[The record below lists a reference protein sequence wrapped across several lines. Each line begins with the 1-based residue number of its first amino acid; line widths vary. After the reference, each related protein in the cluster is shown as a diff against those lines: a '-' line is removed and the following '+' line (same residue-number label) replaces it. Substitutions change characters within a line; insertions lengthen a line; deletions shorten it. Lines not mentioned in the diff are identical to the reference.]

1 MSNRWA
7 LLVAIDQYSKL
18 GAGHALRG
26 AVNDSHA
33 MAQVLTGRYG
43 FSRDL
48 LVQLVNEQATRAAI
62 LAAMEQ
68 VAVQVRE
75 GDLVVF
81 HFSGHGSQKP
91 DSQPDEADGWD
102 ETIVPYDS
110 GRPPQ
115 ENLDI
120 TDDEIHEW
128 VARVTSVT
136 PYLTFIIDCC
146 NSGTVVRNE
155 KICGG
160 VIFPKGIRGV
170 PRPSPGR
177 LENVSRG
184 FRRKEGRPRSG
195 PSGWLPLGLR
205 YTLLAACRSD
215 QQARELDAPPEGGAI
230 HGALTRALLDT
241 LEEMPP
247 GATWREV
254 YERVKPRVQD
264 KFRDQEPQLEGDWDR
279 EVFGSGRCEPML
291 YVPVR
296 AGGGRGLLE
305 AGASCGV
312 RKESIWAVYPLGTRA
327 ADAGVEPIGLLE
339 VTEVR
344 AVTSDVRVLQE
355 VRPGALAE
363 GGRAVESSLPP
374 SEMMVPVEI
383 VAPGEGPKV
392 LDLVRQLEKSMLL
405 RPARPGERV
414 DLRVRLE
421 HGAWVVEENGHP
433 SIAPRPTPDF
443 RGAPFLVGNLEK
455 RARYLNGIH
464 LANSQSPLAGQVEMR
479 LYRED
484 DRLVPPGEQVFQAGE
499 RVLPEVFNRS
509 DRDLYVYLLDFGL
522 TGHVKQLYP
531 PQGEKKALPA
541 GDSFKIGLRV
551 TERIS
556 LFLPPDAPP
565 DGGQETFKLFA
576 TTHPADFRPLTQGE
590 FRSVNLKHGLNRLVI
605 AAAGGGGVRSFG
617 GEDAEEDWTTVE
629 RTFRLVP

>member
-7 LLVAIDQYSKL
+7 LLVGIDQYPKL
-18 GAGHALRG
+18 GAGQTLRG
-26 AVNDSHA
+26 AVNDSNA

-48 LVQLVNEQATRAAI
+48 LVQLLNEQATRAAI

-68 VAVQVRE
+68 IAVQVRE

-91 DSQPDEADGWD
+91 DQQHDEADGWD

-160 VIFPKGIRGV
+160 VILPKGIRGV

-177 LENVSRG
+177 RENVSRS
-184 FRRKEGRPRSG
+184 FRPKEDRPSSG

-215 QQARELDAPPEGGAI
+215 QQACELPPEEGPI

-241 LEEMPP
+241 LKEMSP

-254 YERVKPRVQD
+254 YERVKPRVLD
-264 KFRDQEPQLEGDWDR
+264 RFRDQEPQLEGDWDR
-279 EVFGSGRCEPML
+279 EVFGTGRCEPML

-296 AGGGRGLLE
+296 ARGGRGLLE

-312 RKESIWAVYPLGTRA
+312 KKESIWAVYPPGTRA
-327 ADAGVEPIGLLE
+327 AEAGVEPIGLLQ

-344 AVTSDVRVLQE
+344 AVTSDVRVLEE

-374 SEMMVPVEI
+374 PEMVVPVEI
-383 VAPGEGPKV
+383 VAPGESPRV
-392 LDLVRQLEKSMLL
+392 LDLVRQLEKSRLL
-405 RPARPGERV
+405 RPARLGEPV
-414 DLRVRLE
+414 DLRVRLDRD
-421 HGAWVVEENGHP
+421 AWVVEENGQP
-433 SIAPRPTPDF
+433 SIAPRPTRDS

-464 LANSQSPLAGQVEMR
+464 LKNAESPLAGQVEMR

-484 DRLVPPGEQVFQAGE
+484 GRPVIPGEDVFQAGE
-499 RVLPEVFNRS
+499 RILPEVVNHS
-509 DRDLYVYLLDFGL
+509 DRDLYVYILDFGL
-522 TGHVKQLYP
+522 TGCISQLYP
-531 PQGEKKALPA
+531 PPGEKKALTV
-541 GDSFKIGLRV
+541 GETLKIGARD
-551 TERIS
+551 TEKIS
-556 LFLPPDAPP
+556 LFMPPNPP
-565 DGGQETFKLFA
+565 PGGGPETFKLFA

-590 FRSVNLKHGLNRLVI
+590 FRSVSLKSGLNRLLV
-605 AAAGGGGVRSFG
+605 AASGGGGVRSFG